1 MNKLIHTALP
11 SGVLRW
17 LSASLA
23 WTAVCLLPCAAF
35 WYWAMEVK
43 DANCRSCGT
52 TALLTPLAIVVVLGS
67 KVFLARAFAGSNS
80 LFEQARW
87 RDWTT
92 VVAFGWL
99 LVLRIIL
106 MAWLLLDLGIV
117 ILMLF
122 SWLDDGKSWSV

>member
-1 MNKLIHTALP
+1 MNKLIHTAPP
-11 SGVLRW
+11 SGLLRW
-17 LSASLA
+17 LGNSLA

-35 WYWAMEVK
+35 WYWVMEVK

-67 KVFLARAFAGSNS
+67 KAFLTRAFAGSTS
-80 LFEQARW
+80 LFQQARW
-87 RDWTT
+87 DDWTT
-92 VVAFGWL
+92 TVAFGWL
-99 LVLRIIL
+99 LVLRLIL